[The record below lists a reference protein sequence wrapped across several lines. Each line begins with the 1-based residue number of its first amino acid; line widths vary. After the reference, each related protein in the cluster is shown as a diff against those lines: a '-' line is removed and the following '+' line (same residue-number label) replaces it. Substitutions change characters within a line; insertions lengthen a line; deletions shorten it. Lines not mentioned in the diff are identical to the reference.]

1 VGINDGLAGKEAL
14 AELLV
19 YADFVDSSLR
29 VLERLL
35 GLYKPIRSSGREYW
49 RLYDGRLHR
58 AVTRLAM
65 TYYKNRLNGRQCWEM
80 VKKIKQLVVTFSGTG
95 IGPRQRGGNPR
106 TIHIGGSY
114 LLSAG

>member
-1 VGINDGLAGKEAL
+1 
-14 AELLV
+14 
-19 YADFVDSSLR
+19 
-29 VLERLL
+29 
-35 GLYKPIRSSGREYW
+35 
-49 RLYDGRLHR
+49 
-58 AVTRLAM
+58 
-65 TYYKNRLNGRQCWEM
+65 

>member
-1 VGINDGLAGKEAL
+1 MLLEGLGINDGLAGKEAL

-49 RLYDGRLHR
+49 RRIYNGRLHR

-65 TYYKNRLNGRQCWEM
+65 AYYKNRPSGRQCWEL
-80 VKKIKQLVVTFSGTG
+80 VKKIKQLVVTFSGTR
-95 IGPRQRGGNPR
+95 IGPPQRVGNPR
-106 TIHIGGSY
+106 TIHTGG
-114 LLSAG
+114 